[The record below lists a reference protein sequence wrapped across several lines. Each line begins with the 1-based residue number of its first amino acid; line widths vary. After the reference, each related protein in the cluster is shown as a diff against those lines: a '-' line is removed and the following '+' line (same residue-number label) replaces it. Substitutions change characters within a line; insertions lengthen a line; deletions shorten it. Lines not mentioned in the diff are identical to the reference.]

1 MSLRVLLARL
11 TRRLRW
17 QNPARAA
24 LLLLA
29 FARAERSSHYD
40 LLAAAKS
47 CKDERRRGRYLLH
60 ASDEARHASMFA
72 LRAQQLAPEVLGS
85 ATVRADFEQL
95 FERLGEL
102 GFLAFVHLGEL
113 RGRRQLSLYR
123 DELAHRGDD
132 RSRALF
138 DAVLVDEARHE
149 QYTAEELLLV
159 AGSERAAARALW
171 RARVWQ
177 GWRSW
182 RRLGRQVAG
191 VTFGLCMQLVFL
203 CLLPLALLERARRAG
218 R

>member
-1 MSLRVLLARL
+1 MSTRVLLARL

-17 QNPARAA
+17 QSPERAA
-24 LLLLA
+24 RLLLA

-40 LLAAAKS
+40 MLAAAKS
-47 CKDERRRGRYLLH
+47 CTDPRRRGLYLLH
-60 ASDEARHASMFA
+60 ASDEARHATMFA
-72 LRAQQLAPEVLGS
+72 LRAQQLAPS
-85 ATVRADFEQL
+85 ALVAGAPRADFERL

-113 RGRRQLSLYR
+113 RGRRQLGLYR
-123 DELAHRGDD
+123 DELAQLGDD
-132 RSRALF
+132 KSRALL

-149 QYTAEELLLV
+149 QYTAEELRLV
-159 AGSERAAARALW
+159 AGSERALSRAMW

-182 RRLGRQVAG
+182 RRLGRHASG
-191 VTFGLCMQLVFL
+191 LAFGLCMQVVYV